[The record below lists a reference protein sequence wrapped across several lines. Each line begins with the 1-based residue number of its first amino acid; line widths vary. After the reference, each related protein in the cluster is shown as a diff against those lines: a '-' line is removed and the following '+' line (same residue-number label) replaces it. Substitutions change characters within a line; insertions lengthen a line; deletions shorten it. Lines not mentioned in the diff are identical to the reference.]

1 MSDSSAA
8 AQDSFAAFRDK
19 WLQAHPEQRLVAVFL
34 APAERRIAAAFGSL
48 VHEIE
53 RSTFAVREPQVA
65 AAKLEWWREELVRA
79 AATTPRHPIA
89 RELVAAAP
97 QTATWVGAA
106 QALPAAASGMIELA
120 PPSSLD
126 AAFRD
131 LSVFYQP
138 VALLEASLHG
148 HADACGPAD
157 AELWIAAHLLRSAA
171 EPALQASQTPPLPL
185 DLFARHGISAAGLAE
200 PGAARTALLAD
211 FTGALARRLEL
222 ALPAARSAAVGTR
235 VRARLDRHMAASAA
249 RQRDPA
255 AFLARAAPGGLR
267 IVSAAWREARAAQ
280 RRGDSSVRRA

>member
-1 MSDSSAA
+1 MSDSSA

-65 AAKLEWWREELVRA
+65 AAKLEWWSEELGRA
-79 AATTPRHPIA
+79 AAATPRHPVT
-89 RELVAAAP
+89 RELVAAVP
-97 QTATWVGAA
+97 QTATWAGAA
-106 QALPAAASGMIELA
+106 QALAAAASGMIELA
-120 PPSSLD
+120 PPASFD
-126 AAFRD
+126 AVFRD
-131 LSVFYQP
+131 LAVFYQP

-148 HADACGPAD
+148 HAVASPAD

-200 PGAARTALLAD
+200 PSAARSALLAD
-211 FTGALARRLEL
+211 FTAALAQRLEL
-222 ALPAARSAAVGTR
+222 ALRAARSAAVGTR
-235 VRARLDRHMAASAA
+235 VRARLDRHMAARAA
-249 RQRDPA
+249 LQRDPA

-280 RRGDSSVRRA
+280 RRGDPSVPRA